1 MNSFIEEFYY
11 GNIDPQAR
19 SSEQN
24 KKVQHDMQ
32 TLNESEDFLTDK
44 LSGEEK
50 KRFLQYVDAGH
61 PLMANPPSRA
71 SSPAFASA
79 LSSHST
85 LLLHRKHRT
94 RTTWKTRYKP
104 RSGSANYGGAGFF
117 CSISKIQKKFVI
129 ISQVFADNGNALSNR
144 ALFFLSKVWNSY
156 HILDFSVNMWYPKI
170 ERIYVLF
177 LWQQNDS

>member
-1 MNSFIEEFYY
+1 MNHFIEEFYY

-19 SSEQN
+19 SFEQN

-94 RTTWKTRYKP
+94 RTT
-104 RSGSANYGGAGFF
+104 
-117 CSISKIQKKFVI
+117 
-129 ISQVFADNGNALSNR
+129 
-144 ALFFLSKVWNSY
+144 
-156 HILDFSVNMWYPKI
+156 
-170 ERIYVLF
+170 
-177 LWQQNDS
+177 